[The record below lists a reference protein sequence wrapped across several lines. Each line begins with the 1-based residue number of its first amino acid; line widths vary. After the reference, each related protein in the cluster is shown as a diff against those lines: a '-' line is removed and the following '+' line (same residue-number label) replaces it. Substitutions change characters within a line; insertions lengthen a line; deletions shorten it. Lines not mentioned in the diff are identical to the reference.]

1 MLKIY
6 VKTYNSFFFTNLI
19 KFLSTQINSKSSL
32 NYTVL
37 PAKFKSF
44 TVKKSPHVFGRS
56 KEKYYLKTYLGVI
69 TLTVLRKKDL
79 LTILKILKF
88 FKNKEGLG
96 LKFTIF
102 N

>member
-1 MLKIY
+1 MFSIY
-6 VKTYNSFFFTNLI
+6 IKTYNNLLLKIFFKKIKKQSQLKNLVKFTL
-19 KFLSTQINSKSSL
+19 LPSKR
-32 NYTVL
+32 
-37 PAKFKSF
+37 KSF
-44 TVKKSPHVFGRS
+44 VVKKSPHVFGRS